1 MGDMSMS
8 TKIVRF
14 GYKLLRREEQHS
26 FHDRVLQILLGTCGK
41 CGAAYER
48 FELAAKQF
56 DILLTNKA
64 LAPSLSLKQLDATA
78 DAAWS
83 SLNAQ
88 VQASLMHPR
97 AEVRDAAERVNAIFS
112 KTPNPTNLNYDQEY
126 GALKT
131 LLSQIATIDAETLKT
146 AWVDEHVAALQMAV
160 EDFVTASANKV
171 DALSKKQSGE
181 IKAAETACYKA
192 WQDLAKYLEVMEN
205 LGGLAGSADAI
216 DQLNAMNTA
225 IKRRLDIRKANKNG
239 GNEAEDNVN
248 IVEFEDS
255 SKVDESH

>member
-1 MGDMSMS
+1 MA
-8 TKIVRF
+8 TKIVKF
-14 GYKLLRREEQHS
+14 GYKSLRREEQHS

-41 CGAAYER
+41 CGEAYER

-56 DILLTNKA
+56 DTLLTNKA
-64 LAPSLSLKQLDATA
+64 LAPSLSLMELDVVA

-88 VQASLMHPR
+88 IQASLIHPR
-97 AEVRDAAERVNAIFS
+97 AEVRNAAERVNAIFS

-131 LLSQIATIDAETLKT
+131 LLSQFATIDIETLKA
-146 AWVDEHVAALQMAV
+146 AWVDEHVDALQKAV
-160 EDFVTASANKV
+160 ENFVIASANKV

-181 IKAAETACYKA
+181 IKTAETDCYKA
-192 WQDLAKYLEVMEN
+192 WQDLAKYLEVMES

-216 DQLNAMNTA
+216 DQLNALNTG
-225 IKRRLDIRKANKNG
+225 IKRRLEARKSNKASG
-239 GNEAEDNVN
+239 KEDDAGVN
-248 IVEFEDS
+248 IVEFDDG
-255 SKVDESH
+255 SKFGVIH